1 MILNIVCKAYIHKMD
16 LQHTHIQNGL
26 NSMSEIHSNGLNFI
40 TIAAKLE
47 HALSRRS
54 YKYTMIQKL
63 TSEMKDLPF

>member
-1 MILNIVCKAYIHKMD
+1 
-16 LQHTHIQNGL
+16 
-26 NSMSEIHSNGLNFI
+26 MSEIHSNGLNFI

-63 TSEMKDLPF
+63 TTEMKDLPF